1 MPLKSYF
8 RESIYFF
15 YPTTDVSNSDID
27 SLLDQSVE
35 FDRLRAICH
44 QYQNHSFYLKYL
56 SELRKVS
63 PYPKAD
69 ITIDERI
76 GVEYK
81 KCFTLKIL
89 LEAKES
95 KNNLSERVYLIIN
108 FSILV
113 PYFTID
119 VVKQT
124 YLLGSLISSAEIIPE
139 VDYPEYFKFYRTYI
153 NKSGIQ
159 EFPKEYYEEK
169 LPEIV
174 FPDIENGN
182 FTYFNAFY
190 LSSFDDVTGF

>member
-1 MPLKSYF
+1 MPLKSNF

-15 YPTTDVSNSDID
+15 YPKGEVSNPDIY

-35 FDRLRAICH
+35 FDRLRAIC
-44 QYQNHSFYLKYL
+44 QQVQNHPSYLEYL
-56 SELRKVS
+56 YELKKVS

-81 KCFTLKIL
+81 KCFTLKVL
-89 LEAKES
+89 LEAKEL
-95 KNNLSERVYLIIN
+95 KNNLSERIYLIIN
-108 FSILV
+108 LSILI

-139 VDYPEYFKFYRTYI
+139 VNFPEYFKFYRAYI
-153 NKSGIQ
+153 TQSGMQ

-174 FPDIENGN
+174 FPNIEDGK
-182 FTYFNAFY
+182 FTFFNAFF
-190 LSSFDDVTGF
+190 LSSFNDVTGF